1 LKFISDPLI
10 ECDFKNVYYPL
21 EDTFLLIDYF
31 KDKISDNYFDGINV
45 NEIEHILDMGTGS
58 GIIAIYFQCFK
69 VKNKNFNPKIFAS
82 DILKDSI
89 VCAKKNEALNNFH
102 NEILFLQSDLFKS
115 FPDSLKSS
123 FNIIVFNP
131 PYLPSSPLITN
142 KKIKKK
148 IDFSWDGGIGGSKLL
163 LDFFKEA
170 RDFLSLKAHYIYF
183 LSSSRTNLDELD
195 KYIRDLG
202 FKNEIVGRKHIFFE
216 DIFLNRITS
225 L

>member
-1 LKFISDPLI
+1 MKFIPDPLI
-10 ECDFKNVYYPL
+10 QCDFENVYYPSD
-21 EDTFLLIDYF
+21 DTFLLIDYF
-31 KDKISDNYFDGINV
+31 KNKISDKYFDGISI
-45 NEIEHILDMGTGS
+45 NEIEYVLDMGTGT
-58 GIIAIYFQCFK
+58 GIFAILFQCFK
-69 VKNKNFNPKIFAS
+69 IKSNNFNPKIIAS
-82 DILKDSI
+82 DILEDSI

-131 PYLPSSPLITN
+131 PYLPSSRLITD
-142 KKIKKK
+142 KKNS
-148 IDFSWDGGIGGSKLL
+148 IDFSWDGGNGGSKLL

-170 RDFLSLKAHYIYF
+170 RDFLNLKAHYIYF

-216 DIFLNRITS
+216 DILLNRITC

>member
-1 LKFISDPLI
+1 LKFIPDPLI
-10 ECDFKNVYYPL
+10 QCDFENVYYPS

-31 KDKISDNYFDGINV
+31 KKKFSDKYFDGINL
-45 NEIEHILDMGTGS
+45 NEIEYILDIGTGT
-58 GIIAIYFQCFK
+58 GIFVILFQHFK
-69 VKNKNFNPKIFAS
+69 VKSNIFNPKIVAS
-82 DILKDSI
+82 DILEDSI
-89 VCAKKNEALNNFH
+89 ICAKKNEGLNNFH

-131 PYLPSSPLITN
+131 PYLPSSPLITD
-142 KKIKKK
+142 KKK

-163 LDFFKEA
+163 FDFFKEV
-170 RDFLSLKAHYIYF
+170 RDFLNLKAHYIYF
-183 LSSSRTNLDELD
+183 LSSNRTNLDELD

-202 FKNEIVGRKHIFFE
+202 FKNEIVGKKHIFFE
-216 DIFLNRITS
+216 DILLNRITN